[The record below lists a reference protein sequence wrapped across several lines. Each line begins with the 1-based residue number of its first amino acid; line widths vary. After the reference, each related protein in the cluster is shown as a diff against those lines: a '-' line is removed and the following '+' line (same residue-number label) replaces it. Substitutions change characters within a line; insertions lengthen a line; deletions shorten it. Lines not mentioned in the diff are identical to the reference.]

1 MFTQM
6 DSTLSPMSIK
16 TIKEL
21 TEDSIRKTNPY
32 ITNLIKE
39 YDYYNDSK
47 IVTDLEA
54 RNINYDDRYELF
66 AIAYHRYLNKLD
78 LKLDDEYKYY
88 DSIHI
93 ARDKE
98 FEVSLTRDSV
108 NGKYIPSNLADCFIE
123 LDKILSSRN
132 KAYIRKNG
140 TSGLHMTLGM
150 FSRNRWQ
157 LWGGSR
163 LKKYFL
169 DTNGGMM
176 HEILCQV

>member
-1 MFTQM
+1 
-6 DSTLSPMSIK
+6 
-16 TIKEL
+16 
-21 TEDSIRKTNPY
+21 
-32 ITNLIKE
+32 
-39 YDYYNDSK
+39 
-47 IVTDLEA
+47 VTDLEA

-123 LDKILSSRN
+123 LDKILSSRD

-176 HEILCQV
+176 HPDSMSGIILRYYDKWSHGDKTAWREWEIKSKQRQ